1 MSKKKTFVCLAVVA
15 CFAGALYPQAVAY
28 LPQVGNGSGAG
39 AMLKTSFIIFNP
51 TDNPVQVRLRLTNDQ
66 GQPFLITIAD
76 VGTTDEFTLN
86 LAPGETRLLQSDGSG
101 PAVGGAARVES
112 AVPVG
117 VSAVF
122 SLYEGQSFRT
132 EAGFGTSEPLT
143 DFFVPVDTSGSFNT
157 GLALF
162 NPGTAEAT
170 VTFTLRNA
178 DGTLNDTRTL
188 TLGAG
193 QHVARFVAGQ
203 GELFPAVA
211 NFRGSLEVNS
221 PQPLSAATLRQNL
234 TPLSYT
240 SLPVVSKTSST
251 TSFSLPQVA
260 NGVDTV
266 TGLNM
271 RTTFLVFN
279 TSPATANVT
288 FNVRKPDGTAFPV
301 TIEGVANGSNTFTR
315 TLAPGASAILQTDG
329 TGPLSVGS
337 AAIASDVPIGV
348 AGIFTLFNGPSFL
361 TEAGVGSSANRTD
374 FSLPVDVTSTFDTG
388 IAFYN
393 PGDTAA
399 TITAFLL
406 DATGNRIG
414 ESIPLTLDAKS
425 QKAQFV
431 TELFPGRSNFRG
443 SVTVHA
449 TSDVAAITLRQNT
462 APLSY
467 TTLPV
472 VSGGAKGVVAAD
484 SPLLSVIHT
493 GIQATTNQSVD
504 STLPAG
510 YRLTGVVGGRVSTVL
525 NVFAKNTD
533 GQIFPGTIDHSTGQ
547 YTAVVPP
554 GVYTVG
560 VCYVPRRTTA
570 TNLPVVTFS
579 TAPVTVTGHTAL
591 NITVADPD
599 LRTVRGTVSGL
610 AQLPANGGV
619 SIVFT
624 AEQGASGLT
633 VPLGLDGAYELQVPD
648 GNYVA
653 SLLVT
658 NVTAPIQSALSI
670 YNLSPIAV
678 TGRAVTANFDVPAL
692 SQINGRVRMT
702 DGSAI
707 PANTAVWGVPSD
719 LATDFTESSCNAPVG
734 SSTAVADAS
743 GNYTMLLANGRS
755 YNMLVTLP
763 AGSGGVA
770 TYMSGRTIQ
779 SLSGNLLEDFL
790 VPVLPAPVTVS
801 GKLTDFRGQAVPN
814 APVALVSDEVSGAP
828 NVSFGSNAM
837 TDGSGNYS
845 ATVLSGTNY
854 RVRFAPPTAPTQ

>member
-1 MSKKKTFVCLAVVA
+1 VSKKIVVCLAVVA
-15 CFAGALYPQAVAY
+15 CFGGALFPQAVAY
-28 LPQVGNGSGAG
+28 LPQVGNGTGAG
-39 AMLKTSFIIFNP
+39 ATLKTSFIVFNP

-76 VGTTDEFTLN
+76 VGTTDEFALN

-101 PAVGGAARVES
+101 PAVSGAARVES

-122 SLYEGQSFRT
+122 SLYDGESFRT

-162 NPGTAEAT
+162 NPGTSDAA

-211 NFRGSLEVNS
+211 NFRGSLEVS
-221 PQPLSAATLRQNL
+221 STQPLSAATLRQNAS
-234 TPLSYT
+234 PLSYT

-251 TSFSLPQVA
+251 TSFGLPQVA

-279 TSPATANVT
+279 TSPTTANVT
-288 FNVRKPDGTAFPV
+288 FNIRKPDGTAFPV
-301 TIEGVANGSNTFTR
+301 TIEGVANGTDSFTR

-337 AAIASDVPIGV
+337 AAVTSDVPVGV

-361 TEAGVGSSANRTD
+361 TEAGVGSSTNRTD
-374 FSLPVDVTSTFDTG
+374 FSLPVDVTSAFDTG

-393 PGDTAA
+393 PGETAV

-406 DATGNRIG
+406 DAAGNRIG
-414 ESIPLTLDAKS
+414 ESIPLTLGPKS
-425 QKAQFV
+425 QKAQLV

-443 SVTVHA
+443 SVTVHS
-449 TSDVAAITLRQNT
+449 TGDIAAITLRQNT

-472 VSGGAKGVVAAD
+472 VGGGAQGVLAPDA
-484 SPLLSVIHT
+484 PLLSTVRT
-493 GIQATTNQSVD
+493 GIQATTNQAVD

-510 YRLTGVVGGRVSTVL
+510 YRLTGIVGGRVATVQ
-525 NVFAKNTD
+525 NVFAKSSE
-533 GQIFPGTIDHSTGQ
+533 GEVFPGTIDHSTGR
-547 YTAVVPP
+547 YTVNVPP
-554 GVYTVG
+554 GIYTLG

-570 TNLPVVTFS
+570 TNLPVVTFTS
-579 TAPVTVTGHTAL
+579 APVTVTGQTEF
-591 NITVADPD
+591 NVAVTDLE

-624 AEQGASGLT
+624 AEQGSSGI
-633 VPLGLDGAYELQVPD
+633 VFPLGVDGVYELQVPD
-648 GNYVA
+648 GNYIA
-653 SLLVT
+653 SLLAT
-658 NVTAPIQSALSI
+658 NLTAPIQSALSI

-692 SQINGRVRMT
+692 SQISGRVRMT

-707 PANTAVWGVPSD
+707 PANTAVWAVPSD

-755 YNMLVTLP
+755 YNLLVTLP

-770 TYMSGRTIQ
+770 TYRPGRTIQ
-779 SLSGNLLEDFL
+779 SLAGNRVEDFL
-790 VPVLPAPVTVS
+790 VPALPAPVTVS

-814 APVALVSDEVSGAP
+814 APVALVSDEVAGAA

-837 TDGSGNYS
+837 TDSLGNYS

-854 RVRFAPPTAPTQ
+854 RVMFTPTLAATQ